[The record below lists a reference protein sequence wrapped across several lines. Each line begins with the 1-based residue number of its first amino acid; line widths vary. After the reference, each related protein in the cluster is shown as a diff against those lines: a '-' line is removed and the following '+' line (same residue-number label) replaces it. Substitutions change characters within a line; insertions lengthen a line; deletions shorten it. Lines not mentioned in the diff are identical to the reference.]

1 MHGAANRGTMAA
13 VKFRIAAAA
22 AFATGFAL
30 GIARSRRTRLR
41 VVRRGRLDRPARAP
55 AARSGRAPAKI
66 RAVVV
71 LGTRPGPG
79 RRRGAPGAGATAR
92 RPTDAL
98 VIEMAGD
105 LASAI
110 NGRSSLAG

>member
-1 MHGAANRGTMAA
+1 MAA
-13 VKFRIAAAA
+13 VRFRIAAAA
-22 AFATGFAL
+22 AFAAGFAL
-30 GIARSRRTRLR
+30 GSRSWGTRLR
-41 VVRRGRLDRPARAP
+41 VVADDGSTARPRTSV
-55 AARSGRAPAKI
+55 RIHRAPAKI

-71 LGTRPGPG
+71 LGTVR
-79 RRRGAPGAGATAR
+79 AR
-92 RPTDAL
+92 DAVGVRLGWRDGEEAADAL